1 MVRRFAAIVLALVL
15 TAGAAPTT
23 AAHADDPP
31 LPLVTFTRGDGT
43 AVPLA
48 VEVVDDAGE
57 RACGLMHRMSL
68 PDEQGMLFVFERD
81 GQMGGFWM
89 RNTLIPLAI
98 AYIGGDGRIV
108 DILEM
113 EAVPEPGTPYRTA
126 DGQAILVHDG
136 ERPPPDATWITYTP
150 RSSYQYAIEVNA
162 GWYARHNIQIGD
174 AVDLGTA
181 LANAD
186 NAAPPAICLRLG
198 T

>member
-1 MVRRFAAIVLALVL
+1 MTGKFAAILLALML
-15 TAGAAPTT
+15 TGGTLSVTT
-23 AAHADDPP
+23 AHADDPH
-31 LPLVTFTRGDGT
+31 LPLITFTRGDGT

-57 RACGLMHRMSL
+57 RACGLMHRTSL
-68 PDEQGMLFVFERD
+68 PEEQGMLFVFPQD
-81 GQMGGFWM
+81 GQVGGFWM

-98 AYIGGDGRIV
+98 AYVGGDGRIV

-113 EAVPEPGTPYRTA
+113 EAAPEPGTPYRTA
-126 DGQAILVHDG
+126 DGQSILVRDG

-150 RSSYQYAIEVNA
+150 RSSYQFAIEANA
-162 GWYARHNIQIGD
+162 GWYTRHGIQIGD
-174 AVDLGTA
+174 TVDLGAA

-186 NAAPPAICLRLG
+186 NAAPPAICLQLG